1 MNYETDFTTL
11 IKSMNESSTNH
22 HKDVLVGCNK
32 NRTDEMKENLE
43 NIQMKLPGLNDVS
56 AISGRYNYVR
66 LCTNKSI
73 EHFEENISQTV
84 YGSGR
89 KFLLLFS

>member
-1 MNYETDFTTL
+1 MNYKTDFTTL
-11 IKSMNESSTNH
+11 IKSMNDSSTNH
-22 HKDVLVGCNK
+22 HKDDLVRCNK
-32 NRTDEMKENLE
+32 NTTDKKKENLE
-43 NIQMKLPGLNDVS
+43 NIQLKLPGLNDVS
-56 AISGRYNYVR
+56 ASFGRHNFVR
-66 LCTNKSI
+66 YCSKKSI